1 MKTTV
6 FYRTNSYTPVAAPCF
21 PQSRKSSICGYIGI
35 HTTLTRELDIRNRSL
50 GAHSSREISCVEYAI
65 DVETRVRRSHL
76 STCVEGRRCVNPL
89 KSRVIL
95 KIRVFRALEHQ
106 PCPQERAF
114 PRVISS
120 SRRRAKIALASRFM
134 LSFTS
139 LPPDFIGVHSTGSYN
154 TEPKCRFYQKLHCKL
169 RLTNKSS
176 FAS

>member
-1 MKTTV
+1 MTQA
-6 FYRTNSYTPVAAPCF
+6 RAPLASDGDHE
-21 PQSRKSSICGYIGI
+21 PSSKLPS
-35 HTTLTRELDIRNRSL
+35 LTRENYI
-50 GAHSSREISCVEYAI
+50 
-65 DVETRVRRSHL
+65 RVRRSHL

>member
-1 MKTTV
+1 M
-6 FYRTNSYTPVAAPCF
+6 RTIFV
-21 PQSRKSSICGYIGI
+21 
-35 HTTLTRELDIRNRSL
+35 
-50 GAHSSREISCVEYAI
+50 ISFSTGVEYAI

-139 LPPDFIGVHSTGSYN
+139 LPPDFILEFIRLEVTIKSLSACFTSTARQVN
-154 TEPKCRFYQKLHCKL
+154 KKVVTCE
-169 RLTNKSS
+169 LTRTR
-176 FAS
+176 ATAVQRA